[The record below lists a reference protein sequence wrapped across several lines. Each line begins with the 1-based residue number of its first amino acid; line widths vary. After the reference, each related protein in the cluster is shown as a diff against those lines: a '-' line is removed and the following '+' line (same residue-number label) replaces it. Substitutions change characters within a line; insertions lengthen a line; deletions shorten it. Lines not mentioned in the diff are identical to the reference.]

1 MLVTAITPLAQSI
14 GVNRIV
20 RGKAVANPFGDP
32 GKTPAEERGFR
43 KRLVEKALEALHVH
57 VERPTVFEEG

>member
-1 MLVTAITPLAQSI
+1 MLVTAITPLAQAI

-32 GKTPAEERGFR
+32 GRTPAEERGFR
-43 KRLVEKALEALHVH
+43 KRLVEKALESLQVQ
-57 VERPTVFEEG
+57 VERSTVFEEV